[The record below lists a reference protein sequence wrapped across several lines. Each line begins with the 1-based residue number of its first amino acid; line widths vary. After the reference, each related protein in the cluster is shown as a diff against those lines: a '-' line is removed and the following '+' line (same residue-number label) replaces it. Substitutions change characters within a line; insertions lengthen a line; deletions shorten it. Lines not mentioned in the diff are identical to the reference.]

1 MKIKTISRLEE
12 DFVAAK
18 AGDLVKLP
26 RNPAPEL
33 HPFERAREYTR
44 ALNATKLDRVFAK
57 PFVRALSGHCDS
69 VYAMARSREVTTAF
83 ASGSADGE
91 LRVWDLS
98 TGVTRIAAKAHSG
111 FVKGIGFSSGGESIV
126 SCGSDCVVK
135 MWNCVTD
142 DLSGRID
149 NPSPV
154 SEYVSKHSFLDLDCH
169 WTEPMFATA
178 GLHVDIWSHV
188 RSTPLLSLKWSA
200 DTSGCVR
207 FNPVEKHVIATC
219 CDDRAIVLYD
229 VRAGTPIHKTVM
241 AMRCNQMSWN
251 PIEAFNFVAA
261 NEDHN
266 LYTFDM
272 RKLSSALCVHKDFV
286 SAVMA
291 VDFAPTGR
299 EFVAG
304 SYDRS
309 VRIFKYNEGRS
320 REVYYNRRMQ
330 RVFSVQFSGDSRWV
344 LSGSDEGNIRLWKAN
359 ASEDI
364 GTALPREQRAKEY
377 RDKLKARFAHMPE
390 IRRISRHR
398 NVPKSIHKATIA
410 KRGMLSDNSH
420 ALFILS
426 AHISCSHQGSRRQ
439 EVEQQARPQQAWKC
453 AFCS

>member
-1 MKIKTISRLEE
+1 
-12 DFVAAK
+12 
-18 AGDLVKLP
+18 
-26 RNPAPEL
+26 
-33 HPFERAREYTR
+33 
-44 ALNATKLDRVFAK
+44 
-57 PFVRALSGHCDS
+57 
-69 VYAMARSREVTTAF
+69 
-83 ASGSADGE
+83 
-91 LRVWDLS
+91 
-98 TGVTRIAAKAHSG
+98 
-111 FVKGIGFSSGGESIV
+111 
-126 SCGSDCVVK
+126 
-135 MWNCVTD
+135 
-142 DLSGRID
+142 
-149 NPSPV
+149 
-154 SEYVSKHSFLDLDCH
+154 
-169 WTEPMFATA
+169 
-178 GLHVDIWSHV
+178 
-188 RSTPLLSLKWSA
+188 LSLKWSA

-241 AMRCNQMSWN
+241 AMRCNQISWN

-272 RKLSSALCVHKDFV
+272 RKLGSALCVHKDFV

-398 NVPKSIHKATIA
+398 NVPKSIHKAGIA
-410 KRGMLSDNSH
+410 KRGMRLV
-420 ALFILS
+420 LYLPI
-426 AHISCSHQGSRRQ
+426 ICSHHPQLSRKQ
-439 EVEQQARPQQAWKC
+439 PTSA
-453 AFCS
+453 